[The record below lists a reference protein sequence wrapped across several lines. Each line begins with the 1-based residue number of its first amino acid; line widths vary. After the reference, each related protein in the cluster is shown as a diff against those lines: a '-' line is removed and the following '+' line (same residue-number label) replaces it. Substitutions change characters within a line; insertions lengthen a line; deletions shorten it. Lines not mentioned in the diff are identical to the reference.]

1 MHLGQGDDERELVV
15 LHVELEQGPSPH
27 NLQAW
32 KHDLPHVNMRD
43 QHVAGHF
50 PGTSTDEISE
60 NEKLPKTLPDV
71 LKEAEIEVLVLEPGE
86 LEVAVDVGAV
96 GVAVAQVA
104 VVVLAVVGHRHA
116 AVGADAYC
124 KERER
129 DRHD

>member
-1 MHLGQGDDERELVV
+1 MSQESE
-15 LHVELEQGPSPH
+15 VEG
-27 NLQAW
+27 
-32 KHDLPHVNMRD
+32 
-43 QHVAGHF
+43 
-50 PGTSTDEISE
+50 
-60 NEKLPKTLPDV
+60 
-71 LKEAEIEVLVLEPGE
+71 LVLQPGE

-129 DRHD
+129 